1 MIIII
6 MQIFKMDHQINK
18 MKDNIISIFNPL
30 MIMQDPKTMNFQIN
44 NSKIDQI
51 MILTQILNPLIK
63 TYLEF
68 HLKIM
73 IKRLVNLKKY
83 NLGKNNN

>member
-6 MQIFKMDHQINK
+6 MQIFIMDHQINK
-18 MKDNIISIFNPL
+18 IKNNTISIFNPQ
-30 MIMQDPKTMNFQIN
+30 MIMQDPTTINFQIN
-44 NSKIDQI
+44 NSKMDQI
-51 MILTQILNPLIK
+51 IILTQILYPQIK

-68 HLKIM
+68 NLKIM

>member
-1 MIIII
+1 

-18 MKDNIISIFNPL
+18 MKDNTILIFNPQ
-30 MIMQDPKTMNFQIN
+30 MIMQDPTTMNY
-44 NSKIDQI
+44 NSRIDQI
-51 MILTQILNPLIK
+51 IILTQILYPQIK

-73 IKRLVNLKKY
+73 IKRLVNMRKY